1 MSGTVFEWDS
11 RKSRSNLRKHGIDF
25 DEARE
30 VFFDPLRR
38 LDMEGHEHGEIRWRT
53 IGEINGSLYAVF
65 HTLED
70 EGEIEVT
77 RITSARKV
85 TRHERRAYERQA

>member
-1 MSGTVFEWDS
+1 
-11 RKSRSNLRKHGIDF
+11 
-25 DEARE
+25 
-30 VFFDPLRR
+30 
-38 LDMEGHEHGEIRWRT
+38 MEGHEHGEIRWRT
-53 IGEINGSLYAVF
+53 IGEINGSLYAIF

-77 RITSARKV
+77 RIISARKV